1 MQDGQFTF
9 RAGNHLLRFFAVRM
23 LAPMENPMRVWFLSA
38 GLALMCMA
46 QNAAAGTVLIVGDSI
61 SAGFGLDTRLGWVS
75 LLEQRLKREGFDD
88 KVVNASISGD
98 TSAGGQARLPAL
110 LAEHKPE
117 LVILELGGND
127 GLRGLLP
134 TQLQQNLASM
144 IRQLPQT
151 RAPRCCCSACNCHP
165 ITVLDTPR
173 PLPTSTATWRM
184 RKTSRWCRFSSTAWA
199 VYPTL
204 MQADGIHPAAGA
216 QDKLLENVWPTLKPL
231 L

>member
-1 MQDGQFTF
+1 
-9 RAGNHLLRFFAVRM
+9 
-23 LAPMENPMRVWFLSA
+23 MRVWFLSA

-61 SAGFGLDTRLGWVS
+61 SAGFGLDTREGWVS

-98 TSAGGQARLPAL
+98 TSAGGRARLPAL

-127 GLRGLLP
+127 GLRGMLP
-134 TQLQQNLASM
+134 TQLQQNLAAM
-144 IRQLPQT
+144 INSSKASGAKVLLLGMQLPPNYGA
-151 RAPRCCCSACNCHP
+151 RYNKVFAEAFSNVAAEKKIPLVPFFIEGVGGHP
-165 ITVLDTPR
+165 E
-173 PLPTSTATWRM
+173 
-184 RKTSRWCRFSSTAWA
+184 
-199 VYPTL
+199 L
-204 MQADGIHPAAGA
+204 MQSDGLHPAAGA